1 MTPLQ
6 TSGVILAPIR
16 DWRPSGR
23 RSYDLAFKKNRCGRI
38 VSLRLSVRPHPP
50 ARKPG
55 FQHVPEFTECL
66 VLAISQRK
74 CPFR

>member
-16 DWRPSGR
+16 DRRPSGR
-23 RSYDLAFKKNRCGRI
+23 RSYDLAFKKNRAAAS
-38 VSLRLSVRPHPP
+38 SLSACIRPHPP